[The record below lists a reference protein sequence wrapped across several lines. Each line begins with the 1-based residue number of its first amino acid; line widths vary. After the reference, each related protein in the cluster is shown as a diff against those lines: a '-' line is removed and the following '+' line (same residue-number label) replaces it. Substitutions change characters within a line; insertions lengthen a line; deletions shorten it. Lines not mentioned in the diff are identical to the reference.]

1 MTKEMTKE
9 MTEKEENKEN
19 GQNRENPLGYEKISV
34 LLKQFAIPSIVAMLV
49 SSLYNIVDQIFI
61 GNGVGYLGNGA
72 TNVAFPLSSICMAIA
87 LLVGIGSAA
96 RFSLELGRGNKE
108 EAASS
113 VGNAILMAA
122 VFGIIYCIIIEIFKV
137 PMLKAFGA
145 TGNIMGYALDY
156 VSVTAIGMPFLI
168 MTNITSNLIRAD
180 GSPRYSMICMIAGAV
195 VNIILDPIFIF
206 KLGMEVKGAAI
217 ATVISQVVSFVCAI
231 AYYRHFKQVRL
242 TKKAFRIKISECLKQ
257 LSLGLSNSLNQIVIT
272 IVQIVMNNSLTYYGG
287 LSKYGEDI
295 PVSAVGVILKINTI
309 FLSVF
314 VGLSQGSQPI
324 LGFNYGAKQYDR
336 VKETFR
342 LAVRTCV
349 IIGSVC
355 FIFFEFCTK
364 YILTIFGN
372 EDELYMEFAVMF
384 MRIFL
389 FMIPINGV
397 QKISSNLF
405 SAIGKPLKGTVL
417 SLSGQLIVMV
427 PAILILGALFGI
439 EGIPYA
445 GPIADT
451 VAFIVAVIMVRH
463 EFKKM
468 A

>member
-1 MTKEMTKE
+1 MENIEK
-9 MTEKEENKEN
+9 TEEKNSQ
-19 GQNRENPLGYEKISV
+19 GNPLGYEKTGV
-34 LLKQFAIPSIVAMLV
+34 LLRQFAVPSIVAMLV

-72 TNVAFPLSSICMAIA
+72 TNVAFPLTSICLALA
-87 LLVGIGSAA
+87 LLIGIGSAA
-96 RFSLELGRGNKE
+96 RFSLALGRGHKE
-108 EAASS
+108 EAASA
-113 VGNAILMAA
+113 VGNAVWMAIVVGIL
-122 VFGIIYCIIIEIFKV
+122 YCIVIEIFKV

-145 TGNIMGYALDY
+145 TDNLMDYALDY

-180 GSPRYSMICMIAGAV
+180 GSPKYSMMCMIVGAV

-206 KLGMEVKGAAI
+206 ALDMEVKGAAI
-217 ATVISQVVSFVCAI
+217 ATVISQVVSFLVAVQ
-231 AYYRHFKQVRL
+231 YYRRFKQIKL
-242 TKKAFRIKISECLKQ
+242 TRKSFTVKISECISQ
-257 LSLGLSNSLNQIVIT
+257 ASLGLGNSLNQVAVT
-272 IVQIVMNNSLTYYGG
+272 IVQIVMNNSLTYYGA
-287 LSKYGEDI
+287 LSVYGEDI
-295 PVSAVGVILKINTI
+295 PVSAVGVILKINSI

-336 VKETFR
+336 VKETFK
-342 LAVRTCV
+342 LAIKTCI

-355 FIFFEFCTK
+355 FIFFEFFTR
-364 YILTIFGN
+364 YIILIFGN
-372 EDELYMEFAVMF
+372 EDELYMSFAMTF

-389 FMIPINGV
+389 FLIPINGV
-397 QKISSNLF
+397 QKIGSNFF
-405 SAIGKPLKGTVL
+405 SAIGKPFKGVLL

-427 PAILILGALFGI
+427 PSILILGALCGI
-439 EGIPYA
+439 EGIPFA

-451 VAFIVAVIMVRH
+451 FAFILAILMVRA

-468 A
+468 IAYSS